1 MKYVKLGRS
10 DLSVS
15 ELCLG
20 SMSWGTNNTA
30 DEGHAQIDRCL
41 SAGINFIDTAEMY
54 PTYPVKKENVGNTER
69 IIGDWF
75 AKSGRRNEVVLATKV
90 SGKNGGFARD
100 GQGYSAENIADAV
113 DGSLERLQTDV
124 IDVYQLHWPDRGS
137 YHFRQNW
144 AFDATTQDRDATR
157 AHMLGVLEAMQIQI
171 DAGKVR
177 YFGLSNE
184 STWGTAQWL
193 RLAEEN
199 GLPRVISVQNEYSL
213 LCRLADTDL
222 AELCHHEDVGLLP
235 FTPMVAGLLSGKYG
249 PDLTPPKTRRAAEA
263 TLGGRVS
270 DRVWPAIEAYRSVAD
285 KHGLDVNQMAL
296 AWTLTRPFV
305 ASSIFGATTDA
316 QMETALGS
324 ADLVLSDDLLSEI
337 AATHKAHPMPF

>member
-1 MKYVKLGRS
+1 MKYVQLGRS
-10 DLSVS
+10 DLQVS

-30 DEGHAQIDRCL
+30 AEGHAQIDRCL

-54 PTYPVKKENVGNTER
+54 PTYPAHKDTVGNTEK

-75 AKSGRRNEVVLATKV
+75 AKSGRRDEVILATKV
-90 SGKNGGFARD
+90 SGRNGGFVRD
-100 GQGYSAENIADAV
+100 GAGFSGDNIAEAV
-113 DGSLERLQTDV
+113 EGSLKRLQTDV
-124 IDVYQLHWPDRGS
+124 IDLYQLHWPDRGS

-144 AFDATTQDRDATR
+144 AFDPSGQDREATR
-157 AHMLGVLEAMQIQI
+157 AHMLAVLETMQKQV

-249 PDLTPPKTRRAAEA
+249 PDVTPPKTRRAAEA
-263 TLGGRVS
+263 TLGGRIS
-270 DRVWPAIEAYRSVAD
+270 DRIWPAIKAYGKVAD

-305 ASSIFGATTDA
+305 SSSIFGATTDA
-316 QMETALGS
+316 QMETALGG
-324 ADLVLSDDLLSEI
+324 ADLVLSDELLEDI
-337 AATHKAHPMPF
+337 ATTHKAHPMPF